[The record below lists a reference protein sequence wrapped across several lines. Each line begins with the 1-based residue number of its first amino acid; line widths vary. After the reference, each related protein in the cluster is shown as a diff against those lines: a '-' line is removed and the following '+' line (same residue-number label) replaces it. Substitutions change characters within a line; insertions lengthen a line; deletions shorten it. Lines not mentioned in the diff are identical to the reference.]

1 MGTLYLIRHGQA
13 SFGAADY
20 DVLSETGHAQ
30 ANALGRW
37 FAAQGIAPDRLAH
50 GGLRRQ
56 RETLESIL
64 KGMGSGGEPDS
75 HPGLSEFDF
84 KALLD
89 ARFAEAPAPQGL
101 HDDRRSHFRTLRDTV
116 LMWQRGEIL
125 NPPETWESFTSRVE
139 AARAHLMREGA
150 ETVFAVSSGGAISQ
164 MIAATLGAP
173 GQAQIELQLQTR
185 NCAVARFVF
194 GRNRHFLNGFN
205 ETPFLTSP
213 DDPLLTY
220 S

>member
-30 ANALGRW
+30 ARALGRW
-37 FAAQGIAPDRLAH
+37 FAAQGIRPDRLAH

-64 KGMGSGGEPDS
+64 TGMDSNGSAEE

-89 ARFAEAPAPQGL
+89 ARFAAEPAPTGL

-116 LMWQRGEIL
+116 LMWQRDEIAAA
-125 NPPETWESFTSRVE
+125 PESWAAFTARVE

-173 GQAQIELQLQTR
+173 GKAQIDLQLQTR

-194 GRNRHFLNGFN
+194 TRRGHYLNGFN
-205 ETPFLTSP
+205 DTPFLTSP

>member
-20 DVLSETGHAQ
+20 DVLSEVGHAQ
-30 ANALGRW
+30 SRALGRW
-37 FAAQGIAPDRLAH
+37 FAAQGIRPDRVAH
-50 GGLRRQ
+50 GGLKRQ
-56 RETLESIL
+56 RDTL
-64 KGMGSGGEPDS
+64 SGVLEGVEGAPEPEV

-89 ARFAEAPAPQGL
+89 ARFAKGGAPEHM

-116 LMWQRGEIL
+116 LMWQRDEVE
-125 NPPETWESFTSRVE
+125 NPPEPWAGFAARVE
-139 AARAHLMREGA
+139 AARAHLMRDGA

-194 GRNRHFLNGFN
+194 SPRRHFLGGFN
-205 ETPFLTSP
+205 ETPFLASP
-213 DDPLLTY
+213 ADPLLTY